1 MLSDTRRVTQ
11 WHRDPGRAPGPP
23 GGAASAA
30 AMESS
35 GWIMMIQAIMI
46 HETGYT
52 GTGRHRDCDRDTL
65 TQDMH
70 RHSDPGPWAAAA
82 LPSPGPGYRRTWM
95 RIQAGPPPAG
105 APAASAAA
113 RPGLTETRATDL
125 NRAKAPARFR
135 VRRRRDPPITGDRR
149 KFHSLP
155 GSESAR
161 SAGGPDAGPAAAAAL
176 FDNSEHRRGGGA
188 GPPAR
193 RGPARPG
200 LGRTGSLTEED
211 READAV
217 SIAGGELR

>member
-105 APAASAAA
+105 APAARPHRNACHGLEPGQGAGAIPSQAAA
-113 RPGLTETRATDL
+113 RSADHRRSPEVSLI
-125 NRAKAPARFR
+125 ARVR
-135 VRRRRDPPITGDRR
+135 VGPVRRRARCRAGRC
-149 KFHSLP
+149 
-155 GSESAR
+155 GS
-161 SAGGPDAGPAAAAAL
+161 
-176 FDNSEHRRGGGA
+176 
-188 GPPAR
+188 
-193 RGPARPG
+193 
-200 LGRTGSLTEED
+200 RTV
-211 READAV
+211 R
-217 SIAGGELR
+217 